1 MNCFG
6 CFRGRWI
13 DLADGMD
20 VRVRERFLGLSN
32 WWEVVIFMEIEKT
45 WRGKYLR
52 PGLDILSLMFQEV
65 LN

>member
-6 CFRGRWI
+6 ICFRGRWI

-32 WWEVVIFMEIEKT
+32 RME
-45 WRGKYLR
+45 GC
-52 PGLDILSLMFQEV
+52 DIY
-65 LN
+65 